1 MTDNAYALNQALT
14 IMQWNGYGT
23 RHKYGNFEGVKIN
36 PSFYKDLDK
45 EYVKDGKIFG
55 LEIELDSQVRNFEIG
70 TLTQKQGEIEKGK
83 SFFGGVIKTVEE
95 VEKITVD
102 TTKWHTVEE
111 VIKMDG
117 ATKFAKDDLLNIV

>member
-1 MTDNAYALNQALT
+1 MTDNAYALNQALA
-14 IMQWNGYGT
+14 IMKWNGYGT
-23 RHKYGNFEGVKIN
+23 RDKYGNFEGVKIN

-45 EYVKDGKIFG
+45 EYVKDRKIFG
-55 LEIELDSQVRNFEIG
+55 LEIELDPQVRKFEIG

-83 SFFGGVIKTVEE
+83 SFFGRLIKTVEE
-95 VEKITVD
+95 VEKINVD
-102 TTKWHTVEE
+102 TTKWHTLEE